1 MMNFPKPY
9 PFKLNAADRNIKWF
23 WWFSSHK
30 QQKKNFVLFLCLR
43 RQINPMKKVSV
54 FFLMLLLSFL
64 FFLGQSTKPQ
74 VEGKSVFPLF
84 ANNGD
89 FVFLF
94 EKEDKGIALGKQK
107 NPWQNEV
114 QQEILLVEG
123 IASSPSL
130 KRDKQKR
137 MWAIWEGQDSVRM
150 NVYLA
155 YLEGDRLKCKEKVN
169 KK

>member
-1 MMNFPKPY
+1 
-9 PFKLNAADRNIKWF
+9 
-23 WWFSSHK
+23 
-30 QQKKNFVLFLCLR
+30 
-43 RQINPMKKVSV
+43 MKKVSV

-74 VEGKSVFPLF
+74 VEGKSGFPLF

-94 EKEDKGIALGKQK
+94 EKEDKGIALGKQN

-137 MWAIWEGQDSVRM
+137 MWAIWEGQDSGRM

-169 KK
+169 KDFGGDNLSPSFEFDLKNCNRQDEHSMDLLGEHTRRTE